1 MCLYPV
7 LTCISS
13 VSMLVS
19 STLYSVFLSCW
30 CWSDSE
36 SLPSLEVLQNGLLN
50 TNDEDVEE
58 VVTLYLHLLRF
69 ALDDLGV
76 PNPRSV
82 SSFFVC
88 LSASIQLLFPSVCL
102 QVFIFSSHLSV
113 YLQVFIFSSHLSVC
127 LQVFIF
133 SSLIFAAHSC
143 CVNTWKSSNPALS
156 VVSLPICLSV
166 GHLAIRLFQ
175 IKALKHVNTWKSSN
189 PDLRVVSL
197 PICLSV
203 GHLAVRLFQIK
214 ALKQVQKCAKQQ
226 YCSIGKMI

>member
-1 MCLYPV
+1 
-7 LTCISS
+7 
-13 VSMLVS
+13 MLVS

-82 SSFFVC
+82 SSFSVC
-88 LSASIQLLFPSVCL
+88 MSANIQLLF
-102 QVFIFSSHLSV
+102 
-113 YLQVFIFSSHLSVC
+113 LSVC

-133 SSLIFAAHSC
+133 SQVFAAHSC
-143 CVNTWKSSNPALS
+143 CLNIWKSSNPA
-156 VVSLPICLSV
+156 
-166 GHLAIRLFQ
+166 
-175 IKALKHVNTWKSSN
+175 
-189 PDLRVVSL
+189 LRVVSL

-203 GHLAVRLFQIK
+203 GQLAIRLFQIK

-226 YCSIGKMI
+226 

>member
-1 MCLYPV
+1 MDTGV
-7 LTCISS
+7 FISS
-13 VSMLVS
+13 SNMHRFCLHVGFKH
-19 STLYSVFLSCW
+19 TYSVFLSCW
-30 CWSDSE
+30 RWSDSE

-82 SSFFVC
+82 SSCFVCLSVCLHFVC
-88 LSASIQLLFPSVCL
+88 LSACL
-102 QVFIFSSHLSV
+102 QVFRFSSHLSV
-113 YLQVFIFSSHLSVC
+113 CLPVCKCSASLPICLSVC

-133 SSLIFAAHSC
+133 ASLIFAAHSC
-143 CVNTWKSSNPALS
+143 C
-156 VVSLPICLSV
+156 
-166 GHLAIRLFQ
+166 
-175 IKALKHVNTWKSSN
+175 VNTWKSSN

-203 GHLAVRLFQIK
+203 TWPSGCFRSKHSNKFKSVQSNCTVPLERCCFEVCVFGSVSNIFRTLAVSCVRFLFKEGI
-214 ALKQVQKCAKQQ
+214 
-226 YCSIGKMI
+226 